1 MNDVVRST
9 LVNRTWPVLFTALA
23 LIAVFVGLIG
33 WTWAL
38 PAWIW
43 IGLVGSVIGWVDI
56 EHHRIPNQLVVAA
69 LLGGLLLIVLGIPDG
84 WLGMLISG
92 LAVFVFLLV
101 LALINPT
108 GLGMGDV
115 KFGFVIGVYA
125 GSLSIFS
132 VLIAVFAAFA
142 LAGILGLI
150 GLAIR
155 RLQPRSAIPLGPF
168 LMLGLLVA
176 VATWSLGT
184 L

>member
-1 MNDVVRST
+1 MNDAVRST
-9 LVNRTWPVLFTALA
+9 LVDRKWPVSVTAIVFVA
-23 LIAVFVGLIG
+23 AFVGLFG

-43 IGLVGSVIGWVDI
+43 IGLLGSVIVWVDI
-56 EHHRIPNQLVVAA
+56 DHHRIPNQLVVAGSP
-69 LLGGLLLIVLGIPDG
+69 GGLLLIVLGIPDG
-84 WLGMLISG
+84 WLRVLISG
-92 LAVFVFLLV
+92 AAVFVFLLV
-101 LALINPT
+101 LAMLNPA

-115 KFGFVIGVYA
+115 KFGFVIGTYA
-125 GSLSIFS
+125 GSLSYLS
-132 VLIAVFAAFA
+132 VLIAVFVAFA

-176 VATWSLGT
+176 VLTWSLGT